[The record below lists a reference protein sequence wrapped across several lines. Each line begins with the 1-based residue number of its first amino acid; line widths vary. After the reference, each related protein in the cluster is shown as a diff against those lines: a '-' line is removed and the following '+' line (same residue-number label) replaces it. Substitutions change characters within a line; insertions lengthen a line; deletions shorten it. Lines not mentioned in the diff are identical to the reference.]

1 MSKLEVGLKVSSL
14 RSDDI
19 AEALTKATT
28 SKLMIEKAAR
38 VGDRIR
44 SENGVDNALQAIH
57 YNMIRAGNDRKKL
70 SWAK

>member
-1 MSKLEVGLKVSSL
+1 VSKLEVGLKVSSL

-28 SKLMIEKAAR
+28 SKMMIEKAAR

-57 YNMIRAGNDRKKL
+57 YNIIRAGNDRKKL

>member
-1 MSKLEVGLKVSSL
+1 VSKLEVGLKVSSL

>member
-57 YNMIRAGNDRKKL
+57 YNIIRAGNDRKKL

>member
-44 SENGVDNALQAIH
+44 SENGVDNALQAKH
-57 YNMIRAGNDRKKL
+57 YNIIRAGNDRKKL

>member
-1 MSKLEVGLKVSSL
+1 VSKLEVGLKVSSL

-57 YNMIRAGNDRKKL
+57 YNIIRAGNDRKKL

>member
-28 SKLMIEKAAR
+28 SKMMIEKAAR

-57 YNMIRAGNDRKKL
+57 YNIIRAGNDRKKL

>member
-1 MSKLEVGLKVSSL
+1 MTKLEVGLKVSSL

-57 YNMIRAGNDRKKL
+57 YNIIRAGNDRKKL